1 MRWEKFLLQFHSFE
15 YKSYLYTFSTLANN
29 LHMHWE
35 GSGWVCGSPLINANT
50 GKVAKQ
56 SLPLSRHSPI
66 EILFTS
72 VLSMSHFA
80 KKKREK
86 QSKKVI
92 RHTYGSIE
100 PQTRVWYTLGFITFT
115 PPDKGILCS
124 FILFLVCNFC
134 RVQLWWFHIWPKE
147 KQIHSQTVDQLS
159 LQTSSLPALS
169 AYKLVLWNNYY

>member
-1 MRWEKFLLQFHSFE
+1 MSWKKVLLSFHSFE
-15 YKSYLYTFSTLANN
+15 YKPNTFSTLANN
-29 LHMHWE
+29 LLIHWE
-35 GSGWVCGSPLINANT
+35 GSGWVWGSPLINANT

-72 VLSMSHFA
+72 VLSVSHFA
-80 KKKREK
+80 KNKEK
-86 QSKKVI
+86 QKQKMM

-100 PQTRVWYTLGFITFT
+100 PQTRVWYTLRFITFT
-115 PPDKGILCS
+115 PPDRGILCS

-159 LQTSSLPALS
+159 LQTSSLTALS